1 MSDRPDQRPLSPA
14 TYQILLALAGRD
26 RHGYAILKA
35 IHRHTGGRVRIGP
48 GTLYAAIRRL
58 EDAGLIA
65 ESDWRP
71 DADLDDER
79 RRYYRLTAA
88 GRAVLVAETDRLQA
102 AVRVARRELAHGARA
117 D

>member
-1 MSDRPDQRPLSPA
+1 MPDLDALLPLSPA

-35 IHRHTGGRVRIGP
+35 VERQAGRAVRLGP

-58 EDAGLIA
+58 EDQQLIT

-71 DADLDDER
+71 DPDLDDER
-79 RRYYRLTAA
+79 RRYYRLTSL
-88 GRAVLVAETDRLQA
+88 GRSVLVAETDRLQA
-102 AVRVARRELAHGARA
+102 AVKVARRVLGDARA
-117 D
+117 R